1 MAKDNNSAA
10 KPNKEKKKRGNV
22 FKETFSE
29 LKKVTWPS
37 LSTVVK
43 QTGIVLAVVLIFLVV
58 LMCFDQLLGWLYKLL
73 VKGLESGTTDAT
85 SALVSGI
92 AGLTNSG
99 AGLPLWV

>member
-37 LSTVVK
+37 FSTVVK

-73 VKGLESGTTDAT
+73 VKGLESGTKDAT

-92 AGLTNSG
+92 VGLTNSG

>member
-10 KPNKEKKKRGNV
+10 KPKKEKKKRGNV

-37 LSTVVK
+37 FSTVVK

-73 VKGLESGTTDAT
+73 VKGLESGTGTT
-85 SALVSGI
+85 SALVSGVL
-92 AGLTNSG
+92 GLTSSG

>member
-37 LSTVVK
+37 FSTVVK

-73 VKGLESGTTDAT
+73 VKGLEAGTTD
-85 SALVSGI
+85 
-92 AGLTNSG
+92 SG

>member
-10 KPNKEKKKRGNV
+10 KPKKEKKRRGNV

-37 LSTVVK
+37 FSTVVK
-43 QTGIVLAVVLIFLVV
+43 QTGIFLVV

-73 VKGLESGTTDAT
+73 VKGLESGTDTT
-85 SALVSGI
+85 SALISGVL
-92 AGLTNSG
+92 GLTSSG

>member
-1 MAKDNNSAA
+1 MKEKSAVK
-10 KPNKEKKKRGNV
+10 KPNIFVRMGRKIKEV
-22 FKETFSE
+22 FSE

-37 LSTVVK
+37 FSTVVK

>member
-10 KPNKEKKKRGNV
+10 KPKKEKKRRGNV
-22 FKETFSE
+22 FEETFSE

-37 LSTVVK
+37 FSTVVK
-43 QTGIVLAVVLIFLVV
+43 QTGIVLVVVLIFLVV

-73 VKGLESGTTDAT
+73 VKGLESGTDTT
-85 SALVSGI
+85 SALISGVL
-92 AGLTNSG
+92 GLTSSG

>member
-10 KPNKEKKKRGNV
+10 KPKKEKKRRGNV

-37 LSTVVK
+37 FSTVVK

-73 VKGLESGTTDAT
+73 VKGLESGTYTT
-85 SALVSGI
+85 SALISGVL
-92 AGLTNSG
+92 GLTSSG

>member
-10 KPNKEKKKRGNV
+10 KPKKEKKRRGNV

-37 LSTVVK
+37 FSTVVK
-43 QTGIVLAVVLIFLVV
+43 QTGIVLVVVLIFLVV

-73 VKGLESGTTDAT
+73 VKGLESGTDTT
-85 SALVSGI
+85 SALISGVL
-92 AGLTNSG
+92 GLTSSG
-99 AGLPLWV
+99 ARLPLWV

>member
-37 LSTVVK
+37 FST
-43 QTGIVLAVVLIFLVV
+43 VVLIFLVV

>member
-10 KPNKEKKKRGNV
+10 KPKKEKKKRGNV

-37 LSTVVK
+37 FSTVVK

-73 VKGLESGTTDAT
+73 VKGLESGTDTT
-85 SALVSGI
+85 SALVSGVL
-92 AGLTNSG
+92 GLTSSG

>member
-10 KPNKEKKKRGNV
+10 KPKKEKKKRSNV

-37 LSTVVK
+37 FSTVVK

-73 VKGLESGTTDAT
+73 VKGLESGTGTT
-85 SALVSGI
+85 SALVSGVL
-92 AGLTNSG
+92 GLTSSG

>member
-10 KPNKEKKKRGNV
+10 KPKKEKKRRGNV

-37 LSTVVK
+37 FSTVVK
-43 QTGIVLAVVLIFLVV
+43 QTGIVLAVVLIFLVL

-73 VKGLESGTTDAT
+73 VKGLESGTDTT
-85 SALVSGI
+85 SALISGVL
-92 AGLTNSG
+92 GLTRSG

>member
-10 KPNKEKKKRGNV
+10 KPKKEKKRRGNV

-43 QTGIVLAVVLIFLVV
+43 QTGIVLVVVLIFLVV

-73 VKGLESGTTDAT
+73 VKGLESGTDTT
-85 SALVSGI
+85 SALISGVL
-92 AGLTNSG
+92 GLTSSG

>member
-10 KPNKEKKKRGNV
+10 KPKKEKKKRGNV

-37 LSTVVK
+37 FSTVVK

-73 VKGLESGTTDAT
+73 VKGLEADTGST
-85 SALVSGI
+85 SALVSGVL
-92 AGLTNSG
+92 GLTSSG

>member
-10 KPNKEKKKRGNV
+10 KPKKEKKKRGNV

-37 LSTVVK
+37 FSTVVK

-73 VKGLESGTTDAT
+73 VKGLESGTDTT
-85 SALVSGI
+85 SALVSGVL
-92 AGLTNSG
+92 GFTSSG

>member
-1 MAKDNNSAA
+1 MSKDNNSAA
-10 KPNKEKKKRGNV
+10 KPKKEKKRRGNV

-37 LSTVVK
+37 FSTVVK

-73 VKGLESGTTDAT
+73 VKGLESGTDTT
-85 SALVSGI
+85 SALISGVL
-92 AGLTNSG
+92 GLTSSG

>member
-37 LSTVVK
+37 FSTVVK

-58 LMCFDQLLGWLYKLL
+58 LLCFDQLLGWL
-73 VKGLESGTTDAT
+73 SGTTDAT